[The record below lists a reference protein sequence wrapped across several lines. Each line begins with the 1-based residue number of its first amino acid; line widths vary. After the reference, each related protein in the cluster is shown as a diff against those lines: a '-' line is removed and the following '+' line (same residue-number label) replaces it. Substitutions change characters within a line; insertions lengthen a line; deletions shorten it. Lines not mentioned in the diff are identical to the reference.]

1 MILRERDADTDWP
14 DKADGTLESRVY
26 YVQNWRA
33 DVVALFTDAGQTIQ
47 QVRYDPYGVPFGIAK
62 TDLDADGDQHRST
75 SPHEDLAR
83 RDRSHAGPVGFT
95 LVELLVC
102 IVIVAV
108 LLGLAL
114 PSLAN
119 VRRRARLAGSLVANR
134 QIVAS
139 LGAYASDF
147 DDAFP
152 YYHTPGRPEV
162 PPKIDGRTLPAR
174 YFSSILSLWPNLLV
188 PDYLASGPPV
198 IEGPARLLPPNLRD
212 RFLVTD
218 FSSRTPSSQTRPT
231 SRAESPPTVPRTSA
245 PHAGMISPSPRERN
259 CSSMARQSSR
269 PLARDSVR
277 LPRAA
282 SDGPTAPLASSS
294 LGNGLPTGCVA
305 RLRRAA
311 LAGARHPRRPCGH
324 RRLNRAAAHKNPG
337 VEPGLEKCPAQDSN
351 LKPAD

>member
-212 RFLVTD
+212 RFLVTRFQLTHTILAD
-218 FSSRTPSSQTRPT
+218 PAYFEGGEPPNRPAYFRATRGHDLAFPARKELLVDGAPIFEATRARFGETSQGSVGWADGSARLIVPWQWSPDRLCRAPT
-231 SRAESPPTVPRTSA
+231 ACSPGWCSPPAAALRASTT
-245 PHAGMISPSPRERN
+245 E
-259 CSSMARQSSR
+259 SR
-269 PLARDSVR
+269 
-277 LPRAA
+277 
-282 SDGPTAPLASSS
+282 
-294 LGNGLPTGCVA
+294 
-305 RLRRAA
+305 RRAQK
-311 LAGARHPRRPCGH
+311 PRRRTGP
-324 RRLNRAAAHKNPG
+324 RKMPRS
-337 VEPGLEKCPAQDSN
+337 GLEPETR
-351 LKPAD
+351 